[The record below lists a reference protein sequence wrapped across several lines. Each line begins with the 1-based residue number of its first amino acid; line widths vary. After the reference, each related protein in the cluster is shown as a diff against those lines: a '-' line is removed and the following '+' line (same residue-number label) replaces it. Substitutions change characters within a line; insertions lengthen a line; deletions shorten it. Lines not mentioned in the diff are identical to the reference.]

1 MVVGLT
7 IESTMNMII
16 YITVMIKR
24 GYSGAFKKLIF
35 SSIF

>member
-7 IESTMNMII
+7 MESTMKMII

>member
-1 MVVGLT
+1 MVVGL
-7 IESTMNMII
+7 IMESTMKMII
-16 YITVMIKR
+16 YITVMIKK